1 LPTTGTTAVPADR
14 RYTRRASTY
23 IVSHYLLS
31 YLGYY
36 GLLSTLVVALT
47 AASFTAGQTAVLVMV
62 FALTNKVAS
71 IPLAP
76 WLDRIPAAHS
86 VLLGCVMAGIA
97 FVSLRSAT
105 GMPMTVLSL
114 GLAGVG
120 ISINALA
127 SKQLAAAASDR
138 IENRSLLFSLINI
151 GVNIAAAVAAPL
163 ALLFVERGR
172 HGEVLLAVAAV
183 YCIAGVVTFLNRAT
197 VRMAHQST
205 RAWSLGV
212 YLTVLRE
219 PGLRAFFLINMFYW
233 FMYGQ
238 LFNVLAVYVS
248 ETLNAPGSLGW
259 LYTLNALLVVV
270 LQLVVTRLGNR
281 WAKGRQLTTVV
292 LSYALFGVSFVAA
305 YLLPGYGGA
314 IVFVILFTVAEMM
327 FVPSADVLIVGLI
340 RQQTRAV
347 GYSIF
352 AISTALGEAL
362 GGGAGIVSY
371 RWLTEH
377 GYGHEFWLAAA
388 SLALAFCLITQ
399 RLRRSSAGLHS
410 LTPSVV

>member
-1 LPTTGTTAVPADR
+1 MHTTGTTAAPADSHDAG
-14 RYTRRASTY
+14 RATTY

-47 AASFTAGQTAVLVMV
+47 AASFNAGQTAVLVMV

-86 VLLGCVMAGIA
+86 VLLGCVMAGAA
-97 FVSLRSAT
+97 FVSLRFAT
-105 GMPMTVLSL
+105 GMPMTVISL
-114 GLAGVG
+114 AFAGVG

-127 SKQLAAAASDR
+127 SKQLAAAVSDR
-138 IENRSLLFSLINI
+138 IENRSQLFSLISI

-163 ALLFVERGR
+163 ALLFVEWKQ
-172 HGEVLLAVAAV
+172 HGQVLLAVAAV
-183 YCIAGVVTFLNRAT
+183 YCIAGVATFLNRAT
-197 VRMAHQST
+197 VQMGNHTT

-212 YLTVLRE
+212 YFTVLRE
-219 PGLRAFFLINMFYW
+219 PGLRAFLLINMFYW

-248 ETLNAPGSLGW
+248 KTLNAPGSLGW

-270 LQLVVTRLGNR
+270 LQLVVTRLAGR
-281 WAKGRQLTTVV
+281 WTKGQQFTTVV
-292 LSYALFGVSFVAA
+292 LSYALFAVSFVAA

-314 IVFVILFTVAEMM
+314 VVFVILFTVAEMM
-327 FVPSADVLIVGLI
+327 FVPSGDVLIVGLI
-340 RQQTRAV
+340 RQQNRAV

-362 GGGAGIVSY
+362 GGGVGIVSY
-371 RWLTEH
+371 RWLTDH
-377 GYGHEFWLAAA
+377 GYGNQFWLAAA
-388 SLALAFCLITQ
+388 GLALAFSLITQ
-399 RLRRSSAGLHS
+399 RLRRSSAGLRS